1 MARTTIELHKL
12 IEPVVEGLGYELVG
26 IEYTG
31 NQQGVLRVYI
41 DHEQGVGVG
50 DCQKVSYQVSG
61 VLDVEDPIAGQYSL
75 EISSPGLDR
84 PLFKAADFERFSGQQ
99 AVIRLLAPVDGR
111 RKYTGTL
118 QGLEDNQVV
127 LLTETG
133 EELGFL
139 LEQIDRAR
147 LVPDF

>member
-1 MARTTIELHKL
+1 MARTTTELHKL

-31 NQQGVLRVYI
+31 SQQGVLRVYI
-41 DHEQGVGVG
+41 DHDQGVGVG

-61 VLDVEDPIAGQYSL
+61 VLDVEDPIVGQYAL

-84 PLFKAADFERFSGQQ
+84 PLFKAADFERFCGQQ
-99 AVIRLLAPVDGR
+99 AVIHLLAPVDGR
-111 RKYTGTL
+111 RKYKGTL